1 MSATEVRTDVTL
13 AAGDTLGPYEIISAL
28 GEGGMGE
35 VYRAR
40 DRKLHRDVAIKVLP
54 DSLSADPDR
63 VARFER
69 ESHVLASLN
78 HPNIAHI
85 YGVEETN
92 GIRALV
98 LELVEGPTLA
108 DRIAQGA
115 LRVDEALQIARQIA
129 EALEAAHDLG
139 IIHRD
144 LKPANVKLRP
154 DGTVKVLDFGLAKAL
169 EPASGTRAD
178 ITASPTIMA
187 PSMTRMGI
195 VLGTVGYMSPEQARG
210 ESVDK
215 RADIWAFGVVF
226 YEMLTGTPL
235 FARQTVADT
244 VAAVLDFEPDWSRV
258 PAKARPMLQAC
269 LQKHPKRRLR
279 DIADSQLLLDSN
291 TEREAV
297 SGSQRSRRSW
307 IAWSLAA
314 VGLIAAA
321 IFAWAPWRMALP
333 AAEPIRFQV
342 SAPGDLPASAASA
355 ISPNGRYLAFLS
367 SGSDRVMR
375 VWVRDLRSLEDR
387 PLQGTEIGQA
397 APPPFWSPDS
407 RFIAYDA
414 GGALKKIDVS
424 GGLAQTICEVRQA
437 AVGGSWNREGVILF
451 GDVAGGIVRVADAG
465 GVPSLVTALDSSRNE
480 SAHLTPVFL
489 PDGRHFFYLRV
500 SRSNPEKS
508 GIFIGSLDVRAE
520 EQSTQRLVATTTSPI
535 YARASDG
542 GPGRLLFLRDGS
554 LMAQTFDERRLE
566 LSDAPIL
573 VSDHVH
579 SFLDTATVSA
589 SDNDILVYKS
599 ATQNSQLTWFDRQG
613 RSIGR
618 ISEPGLYGGI
628 NLSPDASRVVAVRV
642 NPQITSSA
650 TLWLFHLASGAS
662 SRFALAAGGEAG
674 VWSPDGSR
682 IAFSSSGSGAETAIL
697 QKPTGG
703 SGQEEQLFQSAEDR
717 TAPTSWSRDGRHIL
731 YVVINPKTSS
741 DLWVLSLD
749 GTAKPIPFLRSE
761 AAESQAQFSPDA
773 QGPPRWVAFTSNES
787 GRDEVQLRTF
797 PDAQNRLVVSSGG
810 GHSPR
815 WRKDGKELFY
825 VAADGMVMF
834 AAISDNPFRVGDA
847 TPLFQTPRGFSTVNA
862 TGRRGP
868 APWDVAPDGQ
878 RFLFVAPVEASGASQ
893 FTVVLN
899 WQNGLTK

>member
-1 MSATEVRTDVTL
+1 MTL

-28 GEGGMGE
+28 GVGGMGE

-40 DRKLHRDVAIKVLP
+40 DLKLHRDVAIKVLP
-54 DSLSADPDR
+54 DSLSTDPDR

-85 YGVEETN
+85 YGVEETK
-92 GIRALV
+92 GVRALV

-115 LRVDEALQIARQIA
+115 LRVDEALPIARQMA
-129 EALEAAHDLG
+129 EALAVAHDLG
-139 IIHRD
+139 IVHRD

-169 EPASGTRAD
+169 EPASGMKAD
-178 ITASPTIMA
+178 MTASPTIMA
-187 PSMTRMGI
+187 PSVTRMGV
-195 VLGTVGYMSPEQARG
+195 VLGTMGYMSPEQARG

-215 RADIWAFGVVF
+215 RADIWAFGVVVF
-226 YEMLTGTPL
+226 EMLTGGPL
-235 FARQTVADT
+235 FARQTVTDT

-258 PAKARPMLQAC
+258 PAKTRPMLQVC
-269 LQKHPKRRLR
+269 LRKNPKHRLR
-279 DIADSQLLLDSN
+279 DIADAQLLLDSH
-291 TEREAV
+291 TEPPTSA
-297 SGSQRSRRSW
+297 SQRGQRSW
-307 IAWSLAA
+307 QAWSVAA
-314 VGLIAAA
+314 IGAIAAA
-321 IFAWAPWRMALP
+321 VFAWAPWRTSRP
-333 AAEPIRFQV
+333 AAELIRFQV
-342 SAPGDLPASAASA
+342 FAPGDLPDSAASA

-414 GGALKKIDVS
+414 GGTLKKIDVS
-424 GGLAQTICEVRQA
+424 GGLAQTICEVRLA

-451 GDVAGGIVRVADAG
+451 GNVAGGIVRVADAG
-465 GVPSLVTALDSSRNE
+465 GVPSLVTTLDSSRNE

-520 EQSTQRLVATTTSPI
+520 EQNTQRLVATTTSPI
-535 YARASDG
+535 FARASDG
-542 GPGRLLFLRDGS
+542 GQGRLLFLRDGS

-650 TLWLFHLASGAS
+650 TLWLFDLASGAS
-662 SRFALAAGGEAG
+662 SRFASAAGGEAA

-682 IAFSSSGSGAETAIL
+682 IAFSSSGSGFETAMV

-703 SGQEEQLFQSAEDR
+703 SGQEEPLFLSAGDR

-731 YVVINPKTSS
+731 YVAINPKTSS

-749 GTAKPIPFLRSE
+749 GAPKPVPFLRSD
-761 AAESQAQFSPDA
+761 AAESQGQFSPDP

-787 GRDEVQLRTF
+787 GRDEIHLRSF
-797 PDAQNRLVVSSGG
+797 PDGQNRLVVSSGG

-825 VAADGMVMF
+825 VAADGMVMS
-834 AAISDNPFRVGDA
+834 AAISDSPFRVAAA
-847 TPLFQTPRGFSTVNA
+847 TPLFRTPPGFSTVNA

-868 APWDVAPDGQ
+868 APWDVTPDGQ
-878 RFLFVAPVEASGASQ
+878 RFLFVTPVEAGSASQ

>member
-1 MSATEVRTDVTL
+1 MTFAP
-13 AAGDTLGPYEIISAL
+13 GDTLGPYEIISAL

-92 GIRALV
+92 GMRALV

-115 LRVDEALQIARQIA
+115 LRLDEALQIARQIA

-226 YEMLTGTPL
+226 YEMLTATPL
-235 FARQTVADT
+235 FVRQTVADT

-279 DIADSQLLLDSN
+279 DIADSQLLFDSH
-291 TEREAV
+291 TEREAA
-297 SGSQRSRRSW
+297 SGSQRSQRSW

-321 IFAWAPWRMALP
+321 IFAWAPWRIALP

-414 GGALKKIDVS
+414 GGALKKVDVS

-437 AVGGSWNREGVILF
+437 AVGGSWNRGGVILF
-451 GDVAGGIVRVADAG
+451 GDISGGIMRVSDAG
-465 GVPSLVTALDSSRNE
+465 GVPSSITKLDSPRNE

-500 SRSNPEKS
+500 SRKNPEQT
-508 GIFIGSLDVRAE
+508 GIFLGSLDLRPE
-520 EQSTQRLVATTTSPI
+520 EQSSQRLVATTTSPI
-535 YARASDG
+535 YARSSDG
-542 GPGRLLFLRDGS
+542 RFGKLLFLRDGN
-554 LMAQTFDERRLE
+554 LMAQTFD
-566 LSDAPIL
+566 
-573 VSDHVH
+573 
-579 SFLDTATVSA
+579 
-589 SDNDILVYKS
+589 
-599 ATQNSQLTWFDRQG
+599 
-613 RSIGR
+613 
-618 ISEPGLYGGI
+618 
-628 NLSPDASRVVAVRV
+628 
-642 NPQITSSA
+642 
-650 TLWLFHLASGAS
+650 
-662 SRFALAAGGEAG
+662 
-674 VWSPDGSR
+674 
-682 IAFSSSGSGAETAIL
+682 
-697 QKPTGG
+697 
-703 SGQEEQLFQSAEDR
+703 
-717 TAPTSWSRDGRHIL
+717 
-731 YVVINPKTSS
+731 
-741 DLWVLSLD
+741 
-749 GTAKPIPFLRSE
+749 
-761 AAESQAQFSPDA
+761 
-773 QGPPRWVAFTSNES
+773 
-787 GRDEVQLRTF
+787 
-797 PDAQNRLVVSSGG
+797 
-810 GHSPR
+810 
-815 WRKDGKELFY
+815 
-825 VAADGMVMF
+825 
-834 AAISDNPFRVGDA
+834 
-847 TPLFQTPRGFSTVNA
+847 
-862 TGRRGP
+862 
-868 APWDVAPDGQ
+868 
-878 RFLFVAPVEASGASQ
+878 
-893 FTVVLN
+893 
-899 WQNGLTK
+899 